1 MASIDQALKISENLF
16 VDGEFIANL
25 RSLVSFVTDSKNSVS
40 NENLIRY
47 YVDGLS
53 GILAELGLQTEIIDN
68 PIKNAPPFLIGKRI
82 ESSELKTILLYGHG
96 DTVPLQQELWNEGIS
111 PSKLK
116 IIDEK
121 IYGRGVADNKGQHLV
136 NLMAL
141 LSVLKTRKKLGFNIK
156 VIFEMGEEVG
166 SPGLFELCEQY
177 KDYLKSDVLIASD
190 GPRVAV
196 DVPTVFLGSRG
207 AINFELEVKYR
218 EGAHHSGNWG
228 GVLRDP
234 GVRLSHA
241 LSIITNKTGN
251 ILIENW
257 KPTSLTEEVRDR
269 LKLLPNTV
277 SKTLKIDENWGE
289 PGLSSNEKLFGWNSF
304 SILAMKSGDIDVP
317 VNAIQPSAKALCQL
331 RFVVGTDENKVI
343 SSLREHLDQ
352 HGFQDIKIIS
362 ENAINFEASRTNLDN
377 VWLKKIEHILEEFY
391 GDKIHVIPNLAGSLP
406 NNCFTDILNI
416 PTIWIPHSYKECSQ
430 HAPNEHLPINLL
442 RDALLLM
449 TNLYWNLGKNIIN
462 DIYQ

>member
-96 DTVPLQQELWNEGIS
+96 DTVPLQQELWNEDIS
-111 PSKLK
+111 PNKLK

-269 LKLLPNTV
+269 LKSLPNTV
-277 SKTLKIDENWGE
+277 SKTLEIDENWGE

-449 TNLYWNLGKNIIN
+449 TNLYWNLGKKDNK
-462 DIYQ
+462 

>member
-269 LKLLPNTV
+269 LKSLPNTV
-277 SKTLKIDENWGE
+277 SKTLEIDENWGE

-416 PTIWIPHSYKECSQ
+416 PTIWVPHSYKECSQ

-449 TNLYWNLGKNIIN
+449 TNLYWNLGKKDNK
-462 DIYQ
+462 

>member
-269 LKLLPNTV
+269 LKSLPNTV
-277 SKTLKIDENWGE
+277 SKTLEIDENWGE

-362 ENAINFEASRTNLDN
+362 ENAINFAASRTNLDN

-449 TNLYWNLGKNIIN
+449 TNLYWNLGKIDNK
-462 DIYQ
+462 

>member
-141 LSVLKTRKKLGFNIK
+141 LSVLKTRKELGFNIK

-269 LKLLPNTV
+269 LKSLPNTV
-277 SKTLKIDENWGE
+277 SKTLEIDENWGE

-449 TNLYWNLGKNIIN
+449 TNLYWNLGKKDNK
-462 DIYQ
+462 

>member
-68 PIKNAPPFLIGKRI
+68 PITNAPPFLIGKRI

-269 LKLLPNTV
+269 LKSLPNTV
-277 SKTLKIDENWGE
+277 SKTLEIDENWGE

-331 RFVVGTDENKVI
+331 RFVVGTDEKKVI

-449 TNLYWNLGKNIIN
+449 TNLYWNLGASG
-462 DIYQ
+462 